1 MTPPRIRIRDAGRR
15 AVPPLLFTAIAI
27 MVVTLAV
34 LATSCPAA
42 RPTSYGTPST
52 TAGPAVAATTT
63 PTIVNLSF
71 QPGTIRV
78 RVEGHLD
85 QSLHRGGDRDRRP
98 RRLRQRAAA
107 GRHRLVQVRQPWHL
121 RLPLQGPPIHARQ
134 GSGGMTG
141 VEAILA
147 LRSCVSTT
155 RKH

>member
-15 AVPPLLFTAIAI
+15 AVPPLLFTTIAI

-78 RVEGHLD
+78 RVGAKVTWTNRCTVAETVTADHGAFDSVL
-85 QSLHRGGDRDRRP
+85 QPGGTASFTFANRGTYAYHSRVHPFMHGKVVV
-98 RRLRQRAAA
+98 
-107 GRHRLVQVRQPWHL
+107 G
-121 RLPLQGPPIHARQ
+121 
-134 GSGGMTG
+134 
-141 VEAILA
+141 
-147 LRSCVSTT
+147 
-155 RKH
+155 